1 MAQRSRANL
10 RVMADPRPAPILP
23 NAAMGSLIFV
33 ISESMLFAGLISAFT
48 IVRTT
53 AIGGW
58 PPPNQPRLPIEQTA
72 INTGALLLSGAML
85 FYANRTFRRDRKS
98 TSTPLAIAMGLGAFF
113 VVFQGVEWVALVHE
127 GLTLT
132 SSTLGGFFYLIVGIH
147 GLHAVA
153 GLAVLTMVWLR
164 LTRGVLA
171 PGTFAGAQIFWYFV
185 VGLWPILYWRV
196 YL

>member
-1 MAQRSRANL
+1 MS
-10 RVMADPRPAPILP
+10 DPRPAPIMP

-33 ISESMLFAGLISAFT
+33 MSESMLFAGLISAYT

-72 INTGALLLSGAML
+72 INTAALLLSGAML
-85 FYANRTFRRDRKS
+85 FYANRAFRRDRNS
-98 TSTPLAIAMGLGAFF
+98 AITPLAIAMGLGAFF

-147 GLHAVA
+147 GLHALA

-185 VGLWPILYWRV
+185 VGLWPLLYWRV